1 MGGDSEARPPCMGH
15 EVYYYMGSKVTEGL
29 RCLVIA
35 SAVSLDELRE
45 EQRGAERS
53 REEQR
58 GAQERETG
66 TGGGAVSVHN

>member
-35 SAVSLDELRE
+35 SAVSLDDL
-45 EQRGAERS
+45 

-66 TGGGAVSVHN
+66 TGVQLVYYTWLP